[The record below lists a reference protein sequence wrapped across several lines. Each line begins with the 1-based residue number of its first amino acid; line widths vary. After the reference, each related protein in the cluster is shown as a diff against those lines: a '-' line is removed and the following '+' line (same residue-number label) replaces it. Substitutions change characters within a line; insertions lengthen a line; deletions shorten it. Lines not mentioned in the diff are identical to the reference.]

1 MMAYEFYLCNR
12 EGVCHLIEILHERR
26 KKQREGHRNLSR
38 IGGGVSGALNFLGL
52 IIKFKIEG
60 RCRL

>member
-1 MMAYEFYLCNR
+1 MNSIC
-12 EGVCHLIEILHERR
+12 VIEKGYVILLGYCPIEE
-26 KKQREGHRNLSR
+26 KMQREGHRNLSR
-38 IGGGVSGALNFLGL
+38 IGGRSERGLEFLCL